1 MNAEVV
7 IFRNYTDCQ
16 HTFDNIVL
24 PRRNDQVDTYTK
36 IKYIEESSGN
46 AYRHSVERGE
56 YVDRKLSEVLSR
68 KDPNEFASFLKIFS
82 EIDFKDLLNAQPEDK
97 FLFDSSFISFF
108 KKPVV
113 STSIHAAPA
122 AQTMSLQCYGTKS
135 WLFWK
140 SSDLEKYGARPI
152 TSPQGNIMAGDPES
166 LVKIP
171 TKVATVYPGDMM
183 YFPPLYYHAV
193 ATNPGKNVMFAI
205 RKLDRESLWQSFSVS
220 PSLTMNFFF
229 RTLHTMLYNSSGK
242 IGFFHNKEVHPF
254 KNAHLEEVRNK
265 QFEKFGGYD
274 GLADFHLP

>member
-1 MNAEVV
+1 M
-7 IFRNYTDCQ
+7 
-16 HTFDNIVL
+16 
-24 PRRNDQVDTYTK
+24 
-36 IKYIEESSGN
+36 G
-46 AYRHSVERGE
+46 
-56 YVDRKLSEVLSR
+56 
-68 KDPNEFASFLKIFS
+68 
-82 EIDFKDLLNAQPEDK
+82 
-97 FLFDSSFISFF
+97 
-108 KKPVV
+108 
-113 STSIHAAPA
+113 
-122 AQTMSLQCYGTKS
+122 CYGTKS

-254 KNAHLEEVRNK
+254 KNAHLRR
-265 QFEKFGGYD
+265 FGINS
-274 GLADFHLP
+274 LK